1 MGVFSNKNNALLPAE
16 KAELVVAAVRQAEAM
31 TSGEI
36 RVFIESHCAYVNA
49 VDRAWEVFERLQ
61 MHATK
66 ERNAVLVYMALL
78 DRQIAIVGD
87 EGINIKVAEDNFW
100 KKELETLRAY
110 CRQGAIAEGLQRV
123 VLDIGQAIFRIMK
136 MKITTKFQTI
146 SFLDTNIISST

>member
-1 MGVFSNKNNALLPAE
+1 MGVFSNKNNSLLPAE

-123 VLDIGQAIFRIMK
+123 VLDIGQA
-136 MKITTKFQTI
+136 
-146 SFLDTNIISST
+146 LSSYFPHHENEDHNEIPDDIVFGH

>member
-123 VLDIGQAIFRIMK
+123 VLDIGQA
-136 MKITTKFQTI
+136 
-146 SFLDTNIISST
+146 LSSYFPHHENEDHNEIPDDIVFGH